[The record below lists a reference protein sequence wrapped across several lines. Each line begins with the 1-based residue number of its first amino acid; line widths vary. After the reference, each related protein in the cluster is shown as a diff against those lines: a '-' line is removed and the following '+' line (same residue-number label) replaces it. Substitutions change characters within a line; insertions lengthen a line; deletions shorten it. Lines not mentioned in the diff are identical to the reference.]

1 MALAQCD
8 HAYRTDR
15 QILCQDRVCQKKNK
29 TEVGTI
35 VACALGCCRGG
46 HSGTGKKHILRN

>member
-8 HAYRTDR
+8 HAYRADR
-15 QILCQDRVCQKKNK
+15 QLLCQDRVCQKKNK

-35 VACALGCCRGG
+35 VACALGRCRGG
-46 HSGTGKKHILRN
+46 RSGTGKEHILRN